1 MPSQKAWITF
11 VKSDRSQGVRTVYN
25 RVITPLSLVC
35 RLARCLCTCSYR
47 FTSSMLRS
55 CSQNIMCCTSPGCQ
69 GIPIHMLPSKVSPNH
84 GKQRSNNKTLL
95 QTVLVFLHRTR
106 QNGVHCGALGCRWIT
121 SRAHRQ
127 PLHFEIYKS
136 TCNNTDRDALAARCS
151 CPSKLLSHKQLLLLL
166 LRAVA
171 GFPVQSFVT
180 DTQSEHVTTSLQL
193 RATSNGLEVS
203 FGQAPARCSC
213 CRDAPRALHVG
224 HAGGEEHLQQHMNRS
239 RGAQQGSM
247 LKRWIKAHAWS
258 HTHSM

>member
-1 MPSQKAWITF
+1 MSFGKVPLHLVIDSPAACYNHA
-11 VKSDRSQGVRTVYN
+11 VKTSCAAHHQG
-25 RVITPLSLVC
+25 
-35 RLARCLCTCSYR
+35 ARAFQSTCSR
-47 FTSSMLRS
+47 
-55 CSQNIMCCTSPGCQ
+55 
-69 GIPIHMLPSKVSPNH
+69 SKVSPNH

-127 PLHFEIYKS
+127 PLHFVIYKS
-136 TCNNTDRDALAARCS
+136 MCNNTDRDALAARCS
-151 CPSKLLSHKQLLLLL
+151 CPSKLLSDKQLLLLL

-224 HAGGEEHLQQHMNRS
+224 HAGGEEHR
-239 RGAQQGSM
+239 
-247 LKRWIKAHAWS
+247 
-258 HTHSM
+258 